1 MLKLVFVT
9 SRPFVFLLSTFSCS
23 FFLFSLFFP
32 CSCVILPASHHHL
45 SLSAPFFG
53 TCSVIHTCPLAPVLM
68 TQLIFSCTYSCVQR
82 VALTPQASGVLFS
95 CGCGS
100 SLITT
105 VGAATCLSSWLLL
118 LVLPLFRTVVLLT
131 DQKPHKCVC
140 FPFAAA

>member
-23 FFLFSLFFP
+23 FFLFSLFFL
-32 CSCVILPASHHHL
+32 CTCVILPASHHHL

-53 TCSVIHTCPLAPVLM
+53 TCSVIHTRSLAPVLM
-68 TQLIFSCTYSCVQR
+68 TQLIFSCTYLCVQR
-82 VALTPQASGVLFS
+82 GSDPTGQWSALLLWLWFISQ
-95 CGCGS
+95 
-100 SLITT
+100 ITT

-118 LVLPLFRTVVLLT
+118 LVLPLFWTVVLLT